1 MGTAAAGGDT
11 LSAAGAASRGVM
23 NSLQSADVRP
33 TTVQLTAIARARASA
48 AAAMAK
54 WAAIRTVDVP
64 AANTR
69 LAAAGV
75 AAITF

>member
-1 MGTAAAGGDT
+1 
-11 LSAAGAASRGVM
+11 
-23 NSLQSADVRP
+23 
-33 TTVQLTAIARARASA
+33 LTAIARARAA
-48 AAAMAK
+48 AARAMAK
-54 WAAIRTVDVP
+54 WATIRSMDVP